1 MRAQDILLFAAK
13 TLRSYPARS
22 MLIMLAMA
30 LGVAA
35 VIVLTALGDGARRY
49 VINQFSSIGTNLIIV
64 LPGRAETAGGFP
76 GAALGQTPRDLT
88 LEDARWVGRLPQVR
102 RYAPLNVGVAELSAA
117 GVLRE
122 VTVLGSTAEILP
134 IRHMRLTQGNIIAGN
149 FENSAQIVLGHKLA
163 QDFFPDGNAL
173 GQRIRLGDRRFLVAG
188 ILAAQGESM
197 GFNSDEIVIIPGQHA
212 QALFN
217 TQSLFRLLIEA
228 RHRSEIEATKAAIRE
243 TIIRRHSGEDDVT
256 VITQDAVLATF
267 DRILRVLTLGV
278 AGIAVISL
286 LVAGILVMN
295 VMLIA
300 VSQRTGEIGLLKA
313 IGTPAITIGLIFLTE
328 AILLSL
334 AGIILGLILGQMGS
348 LLLRLA
354 YPQLP
359 AWPPVW
365 AIFAGMAVALLAGTL
380 AGLLPATRAAR
391 LDPVKALNKR

>member
-1 MRAQDILLFAAK
+1 MRAQDTLLFAVK
-13 TLRSYPARS
+13 TLRSYPTRS

-88 LEDARWVGRLPQVR
+88 LDDARWVGRLPQVR

-122 VTVLGSTAEILP
+122 VTVLGSSAEILP
-134 IRHMRLTQGNIIAGN
+134 IRHMRLVQGNIIAGI
-149 FENSAQIVLGHKLA
+149 FENSAQIILGDKLA

-173 GQRIRLGDRRFLVAG
+173 GQRVRLGDRRFLVAG
-188 ILAAQGESM
+188 ILAMQGESM
-197 GFNSDEIVIIPGQHA
+197 GFNSDEIVIIPVQHA

-217 TQSLFRLLIEA
+217 THSLFRLMVEA
-228 RHRSEIEATKAAIRE
+228 RHRSEIEATKAAIHE
-243 TIIRRHSGEDDVT
+243 TIVRRHNGEDDVT

-267 DRILRVLTLGV
+267 DRILHALTLGV
-278 AGIAVISL
+278 AGIAIISL

-295 VMLIA
+295 VMLVA

-313 IGTPAITIGLIFLTE
+313 IGTPALTIRLIFLTE
-328 AILLSL
+328 AILLSV
-334 AGIILGLILGQMGS
+334 AGAILGFALGQAGS
-348 LLLRLA
+348 LLLRIA

-359 AWPPVW
+359 AWPPIC
-365 AIFAGMAVALLAGTL
+365 ANFAGIAVAILVGTL
-380 AGLLPATRAAR
+380 AGLLPAARAAR
-391 LDPVKALNKR
+391 LDPVQALNKR

>member
-1 MRAQDILLFAAK
+1 MRAQDILLFAVK
-13 TLRSYPARS
+13 TLHSNPARS
-22 MLIMLAMA
+22 LLIMLAMA

-49 VINQFSSIGTNLIIV
+49 VVNQFSSIGTNLIIV

-88 LEDARWVGRLPQVR
+88 LDDARWVGRLPQVK

-122 VTVLGSTAEILP
+122 VTVLGSTAELLP
-134 IRHMRLTQGNIIAGN
+134 IRHMQLIQGNIIAGI
-149 FENSAQIVLGHKLA
+149 FESSAQIILGDKLA
-163 QDFFPDGNAL
+163 REFFPNGDAL
-173 GQRIRLGDRRFLVAG
+173 GQRVRLGDRRFLVAG
-188 ILAAQGESM
+188 ILAKQGESM
-197 GFNSDEIVIIPGQHA
+197 GFNSDEVVIIPVQHA

-217 TQSLFRLLIEA
+217 TRSLFRLMVEA
-228 RHRSEIEATKAAIRE
+228 RYRSQIEETKAAIRE
-243 TIIRRHSGEDDVT
+243 TIIRRHNGEDDVT

-267 DRILRVLTLGV
+267 DRILHALTLGV
-278 AGIAVISL
+278 AGIATISL

-295 VMLIA
+295 VMLVA

-313 IGTPAITIGLIFLTE
+313 IGAPASTIRQVFLIEAVLLSVAG
-328 AILLSL
+328 AILG
-334 AGIILGLILGQMGS
+334 AALGQAGS

-359 AWPPVW
+359 AWPPLW
-365 AIFAGMAVALLAGTL
+365 ANFAGMSVAILVGTF
-380 AGLLPATRAAR
+380 AGLLPAGRAAR
-391 LDPVKALNKR
+391 LDPVQVLNKR